1 MRRSLTKEINT
12 SGRKG
17 EAFPHCAAAKPR
29 WLIEWHTV
37 ADAAVPR
44 ETSFFTPNQIS
55 DKSLARASLWLPNLH
70 VLRFG
75 KSHSISRERKRKVM
89 ATMDRGLE
97 NTAQPD
103 AFGTGRQPRGLAT
116 LFFTELWERFSY
128 YGMRAILVLY
138 MVAPVSQGGL
148 GFDTKHAASIYG
160 TYTMSVYLTALPGG
174 MLADRI
180 LGAKLAVLLGGIVI
194 ACGHFSMVFH
204 SLTFFYLGMVLIA
217 VGTGLLKPNIS
228 AMVGSLYTKDDPRRD
243 SGFSIFY
250 MGINIGAVLAPLV
263 CGYLAQG
270 ESFKGFVARMGFD
283 VSTSWHWGFGAAG
296 VGMCLGLIIYGL
308 NRKRLPDVDRSVL
321 DIANDLEPATDQSSA
336 TATDVSPGPRQRR
349 ANPLIAVVLSL
360 ILPGAGHLYRGQTG
374 AGLSWLFAFVLAGIW
389 YLAGGGI
396 ILGIV
401 IIGIVIACAIS
412 AARRPKA
419 SAQLTPEEWKRVGA
433 IFVFFLF
440 TILFWAAYEQ
450 KGASLNLFA
459 KDLVRTEVFGMK
471 FPSSWL
477 QSCTPA
483 FVIMLAP
490 IFSYLW
496 LRLGKRQPSSP
507 VKFTLGLLFIGLAY
521 CLLVPAA
528 WMTAYGRISPLW
540 LVGLYFLEVVG
551 EMCLSPVGLSTVT
564 KLAPVKLVGIMM
576 GVWFLAASFGSK
588 LAGKLSEYYLPNSA
602 TLVKLYGG
610 IAVGLLISAGLLA
623 LLTPRVKKLMGS
635 VN

>member
-1 MRRSLTKEINT
+1 
-12 SGRKG
+12 
-17 EAFPHCAAAKPR
+17 
-29 WLIEWHTV
+29 
-37 ADAAVPR
+37 
-44 ETSFFTPNQIS
+44 
-55 DKSLARASLWLPNLH
+55 
-70 VLRFG
+70 
-75 KSHSISRERKRKVM
+75 M
-89 ATMDRGLE
+89 ATLERGLAI
-97 NTAQPD
+97 TDTPRTPF
-103 AFGTGRQPRGLAT
+103 FGGHPRGLAT

-138 MVAPVSQGGL
+138 MVAPVAHGGL

-174 MLADRI
+174 MLADRL
-180 LGAKLAVLLGGIVI
+180 LGARLAVLFGGIVI
-194 ACGHFSMVFH
+194 ACGHFAMVFH
-204 SLTFFYLGMVLIA
+204 SITFFYLGMVLIA
-217 VGTGLLKPNIS
+217 IGTGLLKPNIS
-228 AMVGSLYTKDDPRRD
+228 AMVGSLYSKDDPRRD

-270 ESFKGFVARMGFD
+270 ESFKGFVASMGFD

-296 VGMCLGLIIYGL
+296 VGMCLGLIVYIL
-308 NRKRLPDVDRSVL
+308 NRKRLPQVDRRVI
-321 DIANDLEPATDQSSA
+321 DKTTNDEPIDP
-336 TATDVSPGPRQRR
+336 SPAAEADSQPNSRQRDS
-349 ANPLIAVVLSL
+349 NPVIAVVLSL

-374 AGLSWLFAFVLAGIW
+374 AGLSWLFALVLAWVW
-389 YLAGGGI
+389 YFAGGGT
-396 ILGIV
+396 ILGVV
-401 IIGIVIACAIS
+401 IIGIVIACAVS

-419 SAQLTPEEWKRVGA
+419 SAQLTPREWKRVGA

-459 KDLVRTEVFGMK
+459 KDLVRTEVLGMR

-477 QSCTPA
+477 QSCTPL

-490 IFSYLW
+490 LFSMLW

-507 VKFTLGLLFIGLAY
+507 VKFTFGLVFIGLAY

-551 EMCLSPVGLSTVT
+551 EMFLSPVGLSTVT

-576 GVWFLAASFGSK
+576 GVWFLAASFGNK
-588 LAGKLSEYYLPNSA
+588 LAGYLSGFYLPQSG

-610 IAVGLLISAGLLA
+610 IAAGLLISAGILA
-623 LLTPRVKKLMGS
+623 LLTPKVKKLMGT

>member
-1 MRRSLTKEINT
+1 
-12 SGRKG
+12 
-17 EAFPHCAAAKPR
+17 
-29 WLIEWHTV
+29 
-37 ADAAVPR
+37 
-44 ETSFFTPNQIS
+44 
-55 DKSLARASLWLPNLH
+55 
-70 VLRFG
+70 
-75 KSHSISRERKRKVM
+75 M
-89 ATMDRGLE
+89 ATLESGLP
-97 NTAQPD
+97 TIAP
-103 AFGTGRQPRGLAT
+103 ASRVRHPRGLAT

-174 MLADRI
+174 MLADRL
-180 LGAKLAVLLGGIVI
+180 LGARLAVLLGGIVI

-204 SLTFFYLGMVLIA
+204 SLTFFYVGMVLIA

-228 AMVGSLYTKDDPRRD
+228 AMVGGLYTKDDPRRD

-250 MGINIGAVLAPLV
+250 MGINIGAVMAPLV

-270 ESFKGFVARMGFD
+270 ESFKAFVARMGFD

-296 VGMCLGLIIYGL
+296 VGMCFGLVIYL
-308 NRKRLPDVDRSVL
+308 INQKRLPDLGRSAK
-321 DIANDLEPATDQSSA
+321 DKADDLEPAKVAD
-336 TATDVSPGPRQRR
+336 ATDIPATSAQPRG
-349 ANPLIAVVLSL
+349 NPVIAVVLSL
-360 ILPGAGHLYRGQTG
+360 ILPGLGQLYRGQTG
-374 AGLSWLFAFVLAGIW
+374 AGLSWLFAFVLAWIW
-389 YLAGGGI
+389 YLLNGGI
-396 ILGIV
+396 ILATVIV
-401 IIGIVIACAIS
+401 GIVIASAIS

-419 SAQLTPEEWKRVGA
+419 SKQLTTGEWKRVGA

-440 TILFWAAYEQ
+440 TILFWGAYEQ

-459 KDLVRTEVFGMK
+459 KNLVRTEVFGMK

-483 FVIMLAP
+483 FVILLAP

-496 LRLGKRQPSSP
+496 VRLGKRQPSSP
-507 VKFTLGLLFIGLAY
+507 IKFTFGLLFIGLAY

-528 WMTAYGRISPLW
+528 WMTVYGRISPLW
-540 LVGLYFLEVVG
+540 LVGLYFLEVIG

-576 GVWFLAASFGSK
+576 GVWFLAASFGNK
-588 LAGKLSEYYLPNSA
+588 LAGYLSGFYVPQA
-602 TLVKLYGG
+602 GTLVKLYGG
-610 IAVGLLISAGLLA
+610 IAVALLISAGLLA
-623 LLTPRVKKLMGS
+623 LLTPKVKKLMGT